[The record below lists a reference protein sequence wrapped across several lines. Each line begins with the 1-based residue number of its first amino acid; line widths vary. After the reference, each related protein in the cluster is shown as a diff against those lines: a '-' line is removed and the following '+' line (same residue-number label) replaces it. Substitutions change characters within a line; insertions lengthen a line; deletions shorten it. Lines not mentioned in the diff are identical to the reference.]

1 MAIMSNG
8 IPVESRK
15 GPTNPV
21 YGVAQGIFK
30 TTVKGQK
37 LVHERNTDTMERLQ
51 IDTQQMY
58 NSEEN

>member
-8 IPVESRK
+8 IPVESCK

-30 TTVKGQK
+30 TTVKGYK

-51 IDTQQMY
+51 IDT
-58 NSEEN
+58 